1 MIPQDPNLLP
11 QKRQPMAIDRTAI
24 LVVDDEENLRNL
36 LSKILSDGGHVVE
49 TAADGEAAL
58 AKYKASRF
66 DLVLLDLK
74 LPKLDGMSVLRGIM
88 EHDPDALVIIIT
100 AFSTIDTA
108 IEAIKLG
115 AYHYVGKPFRPE
127 ELMIVVNQALERGRL
142 VKENRKLQQE
152 LMRTF
157 KFEGIVGDSPKMHG
171 VLQLAAVVAPT
182 DATVLIYGETGTGKE
197 LLARSIHFQSTRAA
211 GPFVVVNCGAI
222 PETLLETE
230 LFGHEK
236 GAFTSA
242 ITSRVGRFERAQDG
256 TIFLDEIGDMS
267 VAMQVKLLRVLAERV
282 IERVGG
288 SKPIDVN
295 ARVVA
300 ATNKDL
306 KKAISEG
313 QFREDLYYRLAVMP
327 VELPP
332 LRERKEDIQ
341 ALAYHFLNKYAV
353 AFGKRIKGFTPAAM
367 KKLRSHQ
374 WPGNVRELEYAV
386 QRVVILATKE
396 LIDVEEIWLDEQ
408 TAPGAKF
415 PKAFSLGEVERR
427 HIDAVLKMTAWNL
440 DEAARVLGIDRNAL
454 QGKMQEYNITAET
467 G

>member
-36 LSKILSDGGHVVE
+36 LSKILSDGDHVVE

-222 PETLLETE
+222 PRRCWRPSC
-230 LFGHEK
+230 
-236 GAFTSA
+236 SA
-242 ITSRVGRFERAQDG
+242 MRRAHSRARSRAVSDG
-256 TIFLDEIGDMS
+256 S
-267 VAMQVKLLRVLAERV
+267 
-282 IERVGG
+282 
-288 SKPIDVN
+288 N
-295 ARVVA
+295 ARR
-300 ATNKDL
+300 T
-306 KKAISEG
+306 G
-313 QFREDLYYRLAVMP
+313 
-327 VELPP
+327 
-332 LRERKEDIQ
+332 
-341 ALAYHFLNKYAV
+341 
-353 AFGKRIKGFTPAAM
+353 
-367 KKLRSHQ
+367 RSSSMRS
-374 WPGNVRELEYAV
+374 G
-386 QRVVILATKE
+386 T
-396 LIDVEEIWLDEQ
+396 
-408 TAPGAKF
+408 
-415 PKAFSLGEVERR
+415 
-427 HIDAVLKMTAWNL
+427 
-440 DEAARVLGIDRNAL
+440 
-454 QGKMQEYNITAET
+454 
-467 G
+467 

>member
-1 MIPQDPNLLP
+1 
-11 QKRQPMAIDRTAI
+11 MAIDRTAI

-127 ELMIVVNQALERGRL
+127 ELMIVVNQAFERGRL

-157 KFEGIVGDSPKMHG
+157 KFEGIVGDSPRMHG
-171 VLQLAAVVAPT
+171 VLQLAAAVAPT

-306 KKAISEG
+306 KKAIGEG

>member
-1 MIPQDPNLLP
+1 
-11 QKRQPMAIDRTAI
+11 MAIDRTSI

-58 AKYKASRF
+58 TKYKASRY

-88 EHDPDALVIIIT
+88 EHDTDALVIIIT

-157 KFEGIVGDSPKMHG
+157 KFEGIVGDSPRMHS
-171 VLQLAAVVAPT
+171 VLQLAAAVAPT
-182 DATVLIYGETGTGKE
+182 EATVLIYGETGTGKE

-295 ARVVA
+295 ARVIA

-306 KKAISEG
+306 KKAIGEG
-313 QFREDLYYRLAVMP
+313 HFREDLYYRLAVMP

-332 LRERKEDIQ
+332 LRDRKEDIQ

-408 TAPGAKF
+408 PAPGAKF
-415 PKAFSLGEVERR
+415 PKAFSLGENERR

-440 DEAARVLGIDRNAL
+440 DEAARVLGIDRAAL

>member
-1 MIPQDPNLLP
+1 
-11 QKRQPMAIDRTAI
+11 
-24 LVVDDEENLRNL
+24 
-36 LSKILSDGGHVVE
+36 
-49 TAADGEAAL
+49 
-58 AKYKASRF
+58 
-66 DLVLLDLK
+66 
-74 LPKLDGMSVLRGIM
+74 MSVLRGIM

>member
-1 MIPQDPNLLP
+1 
-11 QKRQPMAIDRTAI
+11 MAIDRTSI

-58 AKYKASRF
+58 TKYKASRY

-88 EHDPDALVIIIT
+88 EHDTDALVIIIT

-157 KFEGIVGDSPKMHG
+157 KFEGIVGDSPRMHS
-171 VLQLAAVVAPT
+171 VLQLAAAVAPT
-182 DATVLIYGETGTGKE
+182 EATVLIYGETGTGKE

-295 ARVVA
+295 ARVIA

-306 KKAISEG
+306 KMAIGEG
-313 QFREDLYYRLAVMP
+313 HFREDLYYRLAVMP

-332 LRERKEDIQ
+332 LRDRKEDIQ

-367 KKLRSHQ
+367 KRLRSHQ

-408 TAPGAKF
+408 PAPGAKF
-415 PKAFSLGEVERR
+415 PKAFSLGENERR

-440 DEAARVLGIDRNAL
+440 DEAARVLGIDRAAL

>member
-1 MIPQDPNLLP
+1 
-11 QKRQPMAIDRTAI
+11 MAIDRTAI

-36 LSKILSDGGHVVE
+36 LSKILSDGGHTVE

-58 AKYKASRF
+58 AKYKASRY

-88 EHDPDALVIIIT
+88 EHDTDALVIIIT

-127 ELMIVVNQALERGRL
+127 ELIIVVNQALERGRL

-152 LMRTF
+152 LMHTF
-157 KFEGIVGDSPKMHG
+157 KFEGIVGDSPRMHS
-171 VLQLAAVVAPT
+171 VLQLAAAVAPT

-295 ARVVA
+295 ARVIA

-306 KKAISEG
+306 KKTIGEG

-440 DEAARVLGIDRNAL
+440 EEAARVLGIDRDAL
-454 QGKMQEYNITAET
+454 QGKMHEYNITAET

>member
-1 MIPQDPNLLP
+1 
-11 QKRQPMAIDRTAI
+11 MAIDRTAI

-58 AKYKASRF
+58 AKCKASRF

-415 PKAFSLGEVERR
+415 SKAFSLGEVERR
-427 HIDAVLKMTAWNL
+427 HIDAVLKMTEWNL

>member
-1 MIPQDPNLLP
+1 
-11 QKRQPMAIDRTAI
+11 
-24 LVVDDEENLRNL
+24 
-36 LSKILSDGGHVVE
+36 
-49 TAADGEAAL
+49 
-58 AKYKASRF
+58 
-66 DLVLLDLK
+66 
-74 LPKLDGMSVLRGIM
+74 
-88 EHDPDALVIIIT
+88 
-100 AFSTIDTA
+100 
-108 IEAIKLG
+108 
-115 AYHYVGKPFRPE
+115 
-127 ELMIVVNQALERGRL
+127 
-142 VKENRKLQQE
+142 
-152 LMRTF
+152 
-157 KFEGIVGDSPKMHG
+157 
-171 VLQLAAVVAPT
+171 
-182 DATVLIYGETGTGKE
+182 
-197 LLARSIHFQSTRAA
+197 
-211 GPFVVVNCGAI
+211 
-222 PETLLETE
+222 
-230 LFGHEK
+230 
-236 GAFTSA
+236 
-242 ITSRVGRFERAQDG
+242 
-256 TIFLDEIGDMS
+256 DMS

-295 ARVVA
+295 ARVIA

-306 KKAISEG
+306 KKAIGEG
-313 QFREDLYYRLAVMP
+313 NFREDLYYRLAVMP

-332 LRERKEDIQ
+332 LRDRKEDIQ

-408 TAPGAKF
+408 PAPGAKF
-415 PKAFSLGEVERR
+415 PKAFSLGENERR

-440 DEAARVLGIDRNAL
+440 DEAARVLGIDRAAL

>member
-1 MIPQDPNLLP
+1 MTTDP
-11 QKRQPMAIDRTAI
+11 ASI
-24 LVVDDEENLRNL
+24 LVIDDEENLRNL
-36 LSKILSDGGHVVE
+36 LTKILREAGLTVD
-49 TAADGEAAL
+49 TAADGEEGL
-58 AKYKASRF
+58 AKYKAGRF

-74 LPKLDGMSVLRGIM
+74 LPKLDGMSVLRAVR
-88 EHDPDALVIIIT
+88 EHNPDALVIIIT

-108 IEAIKLG
+108 IQAIKLG

-142 VKENRKLQQE
+142 VTENRQLQEQ

-157 KFEGIVGDSPKMHG
+157 KFEGIVGDSPRMRE
-171 VLQLAAVVAPT
+171 VLQLAAAVAPT

-197 LLARSIHFQSTRAA
+197 LLARSIHFQSSRAA

-242 ITSRVGRFERAQDG
+242 VTSRVGRFERAQDG

-267 VAMQVKLLRVLAERV
+267 TAMQVKLLRVLQERV

-288 SKPIDVN
+288 GKPIDVN
-295 ARVVA
+295 ARVIA

-306 KKAISEG
+306 KKHIADG

-327 VELPP
+327 IELPP
-332 LRERKEDIQ
+332 LRERREDIQ

-367 KKLRSHQ
+367 KRLRSHH
-374 WPGNVRELEYAV
+374 WPGNVRELEYTI
-386 QRVVILATKE
+386 QRVVILATRE
-396 LIDVEEIWLDEQ
+396 LIDAEEIWLDEQ
-408 TAPGAKF
+408 PSPGAKF

-427 HIDAVLKMTAWNL
+427 HIAAVLRMTAWNL
-440 DEAARVLGIDRNAL
+440 DEAARVLGLPRAQLDAKIE
-454 QGKMQEYNITAET
+454 QHKITAET

>member
-1 MIPQDPNLLP
+1 
-11 QKRQPMAIDRTAI
+11 MATDQASI

-36 LSKILSDGGHVVE
+36 LTKILRDTGSTVE
-49 TAADGEAAL
+49 TAADGEEGL
-58 AKYKASRF
+58 AKFKAGHF

-74 LPKLDGMSVLRGIM
+74 LPKLDGMSVLRAIM
-88 EHDPDALVIIIT
+88 EHNPDALVIIIT

-108 IEAIKLG
+108 IQAIKLG

-142 VKENRKLQQE
+142 VTENRLLQQQ
-152 LMRTF
+152 LMHTF
-157 KFEGIVGDSPKMHG
+157 KFEGIVGDSPKMRD
-171 VLQLAAVVAPT
+171 VLQLAAAVAPT

-197 LLARSIHFQSTRAA
+197 LLARSIHFQSPRAQ

-242 ITSRVGRFERAQDG
+242 VTSRIGRFERAQDG

-267 VAMQVKLLRVLAERV
+267 VAMQVKLLRVLQERV

-288 SKPIDVN
+288 NKPIDVN
-295 ARVVA
+295 ARVIA

-306 KKAISEG
+306 KKTIADG
-313 QFREDLYYRLAVMP
+313 QFRDDLYYRLAVMP
-327 VELPP
+327 IELPP
-332 LRERKEDIQ
+332 LRDRKEDIQ
-341 ALAYHFLNKYAV
+341 TLAYHFLNKYAV

-367 KKLRSHQ
+367 KKLRNHH
-374 WPGNVRELEYAV
+374 WPGNVRELEYTI
-386 QRVVILATKE
+386 QRVVILATRE
-396 LIDVEEIWLDEQ
+396 LIDTEEIWLDEQ
-408 TAPGAKF
+408 GSPGARF
-415 PKAFSLGEVERR
+415 PKAFSLGDVERR
-427 HIDAVLKMTAWNL
+427 HISAVLKMTGWNL
-440 DEAARVLGIDRNAL
+440 DEAARVLGLSRPQLDAKIEEH
-454 QGKMQEYNITAET
+454 KISAET

>member
-1 MIPQDPNLLP
+1 
-11 QKRQPMAIDRTAI
+11 MAIDRTSI

-58 AKYKASRF
+58 AKYKASRY

-88 EHDPDALVIIIT
+88 EHDTDALVIIIT

-142 VKENRKLQQE
+142 VQENRKLQQE

-157 KFEGIVGDSPKMHG
+157 KFEGIVGDSPRMHS
-171 VLQLAAVVAPT
+171 VLQLAAAVAPT

-295 ARVVA
+295 ARVIA

-306 KKAISEG
+306 KKAIGEG

-332 LRERKEDIQ
+332 LRDRKEDIQ

-396 LIDVEEIWLDEQ
+396 LIDVEEMWLDEQ
-408 TAPGAKF
+408 PAPGAKF
-415 PKAFSLGEVERR
+415 PKAFSLGENERR

-440 DEAARVLGIDRNAL
+440 DEAARVLGIDRAAL

>member
-1 MIPQDPNLLP
+1 MSTDGP
-11 QKRQPMAIDRTAI
+11 TI

-36 LSKILSDGGHVVE
+36 LSKILRDGGYGVD
-49 TAADGEAAL
+49 TAADGEEGL
-58 AKYKASRF
+58 TKYKAGRY
-66 DLVLLDLK
+66 DVVLLDLK
-74 LPKLDGMSVLRGIM
+74 LPKLDGMSVLRGIV
-88 EHDPDALVIIIT
+88 EHNPDALVIIIT

-108 IEAIKLG
+108 IQAIKLG

-127 ELMIVVNQALERGRL
+127 ELMIVVKQALERGRL
-142 VKENRKLQQE
+142 LTENRALQQE

-157 KFEGIVGDSPKMHG
+157 KFEGIVGESQRMRA
-171 VLQLAAVVAPT
+171 VLNLAAAVAPT

-197 LLARSIHFQSTRAA
+197 LLARSIHFQSPRAN

-242 ITSRVGRFERAQDG
+242 VTSRVGRFERAQDG
-256 TIFLDEIGDMS
+256 TVFLDEIGDMS
-267 VAMQVKLLRVLAERV
+267 AAMQVKLLRVLQERV

-288 SKPIDVN
+288 GKPIDVN
-295 ARVVA
+295 ARVIA
-300 ATNKDL
+300 ATNQDL
-306 KKAISEG
+306 KKAIADSR
-313 QFREDLYYRLAVMP
+313 FREDLYYRLAVMP
-327 VELPP
+327 LELPP

-367 KKLRSHQ
+367 KKLRGHQ
-374 WPGNVRELEYAV
+374 WPGNVRELEYTV
-386 QRVVILATKE
+386 QRVVILATGE
-396 LIDVEEIWLDEQ
+396 LIDTDEIWLDEQ
-408 TAPGAKF
+408 PSPSPKF
-415 PKAFSLGEVERR
+415 PKAFSLDEVERR
-427 HIDAVLKMTAWNL
+427 HINAVLKMTAWNL
-440 DEAARVLGIDRNAL
+440 DEAARVLGIDRAAV
-454 QGKMQEYNITAET
+454 QKKIEEYSITAET

>member
-36 LSKILSDGGHVVE
+36 LSKILSDGDHVVE

-142 VKENRKLQQE
+142 VRENRKLQQE

-288 SKPIDVN
+288 SKTIDVN

-415 PKAFSLGEVERR
+415 SKAFSLGEVERR

>member
-36 LSKILSDGGHVVE
+36 LSKILSDGDHVVE

-100 AFSTIDTA
+100 AFATIDTA

-142 VKENRKLQQE
+142 VRENRKLQQE

-222 PETLLETE
+222 
-230 LFGHEK
+230 
-236 GAFTSA
+236 
-242 ITSRVGRFERAQDG
+242 RVGRFERAQDG

-306 KKAISEG
+306 KKAIGEG

-374 WPGNVRELEYAV
+374 WPGNVRELEYTV

-440 DEAARVLGIDRNAL
+440 DEAARVLGLDRHAL

>member
-1 MIPQDPNLLP
+1 
-11 QKRQPMAIDRTAI
+11 MAIDRTSI

-36 LSKILSDGGHVVE
+36 LSKIVSDGGHVVE

-58 AKYKASRF
+58 AKYKASRY

-88 EHDPDALVIIIT
+88 AHDPDALVIIIT

-157 KFEGIVGDSPKMHG
+157 KFEGIVGDSPRMHS
-171 VLQLAAVVAPT
+171 VLQLAAAVAPT

-295 ARVVA
+295 ARVIA

-306 KKAISEG
+306 KKTIGEG
-313 QFREDLYYRLAVMP
+313 HFREDLYYRLAVMP

-332 LRERKEDIQ
+332 LRDRKEDIQ

-408 TAPGAKF
+408 PAPGVKF
-415 PKAFSLGEVERR
+415 PKAFSLGENERR

-440 DEAARVLGIDRNAL
+440 DEAARVLGIDRAAL

>member
-1 MIPQDPNLLP
+1 
-11 QKRQPMAIDRTAI
+11 MAIDRTAI

-36 LSKILSDGGHVVE
+36 LSKILSDGGHAVE

-197 LLARSIHFQSTRAA
+197 LLARSIHF
-211 GPFVVVNCGAI
+211 
-222 PETLLETE
+222 
-230 LFGHEK
+230 
-236 GAFTSA
+236 
-242 ITSRVGRFERAQDG
+242 
-256 TIFLDEIGDMS
+256 
-267 VAMQVKLLRVLAERV
+267 
-282 IERVGG
+282 
-288 SKPIDVN
+288 
-295 ARVVA
+295 
-300 ATNKDL
+300 
-306 KKAISEG
+306 
-313 QFREDLYYRLAVMP
+313 
-327 VELPP
+327 
-332 LRERKEDIQ
+332 
-341 ALAYHFLNKYAV
+341 
-353 AFGKRIKGFTPAAM
+353 
-367 KKLRSHQ
+367 
-374 WPGNVRELEYAV
+374 
-386 QRVVILATKE
+386 
-396 LIDVEEIWLDEQ
+396 
-408 TAPGAKF
+408 
-415 PKAFSLGEVERR
+415 
-427 HIDAVLKMTAWNL
+427 
-440 DEAARVLGIDRNAL
+440 
-454 QGKMQEYNITAET
+454 
-467 G
+467 

>member
-1 MIPQDPNLLP
+1 
-11 QKRQPMAIDRTAI
+11 MAIDPTSI

-36 LSKILSDGGHVVE
+36 LTKILSDGGHAVQA
-49 TAADGEAAL
+49 AADGEEAL

-88 EHDPDALVIIIT
+88 EHDTDALVIIIT

-157 KFEGIVGDSPKMHG
+157 KFEGIVGDSPKMHN
-171 VLQLAAVVAPT
+171 VLQLAAAVAPT

-197 LLARSIHFQSTRAA
+197 LLARSIHFQSTRAQ

-306 KKAISEG
+306 RKAIADEL
-313 QFREDLYYRLAVMP
+313 FREDLYYRLAVMP
-327 VELPP
+327 LELPP

-367 KKLRSHQ
+367 KKLRNHH
-374 WPGNVRELEYAV
+374 WPGNVRELEYTV
-386 QRVVILATKE
+386 QRVVILATRE
-396 LIDVEEIWLDEQ
+396 LIDTEEIWLDEQ
-408 TAPGAKF
+408 SAPGPKF

-427 HIDAVLKMTAWNL
+427 HINAVLKMTAWNL
-440 DEAARVLGIDRNAL
+440 DEAARVLGIDGDAL
-454 QGKMQEYNITAET
+454 QGKMQEYKITADT

>member
-1 MIPQDPNLLP
+1 MPDT
-11 QKRQPMAIDRTAI
+11 RV

-36 LSKILSDGGHVVE
+36 LSKILRDEGFQVE
-49 TAADGEAAL
+49 TAVDGEEGL
-58 AKYKASRF
+58 GKYKAGRY

-74 LPKLDGMSVLRGIM
+74 LPKMDGLSVLKAIS
-88 EHDPDALVIIIT
+88 EFDPDALVILIT

-108 IEAIKLG
+108 IQAIKLG
-115 AYHYVGKPFRPE
+115 AYDYVGKPFRPE
-127 ELMIVVNQALERGRL
+127 ELMIVVNQALERNRL
-142 VKENRKLQQE
+142 VRENRALQQE

-157 KFEGIVGDSPKMHG
+157 KFEGIVGESSKMRE
-171 VLQLAAVVAPT
+171 VLKMAAAVAPT

-197 LLARSIHFQSTRAA
+197 LLARSIHYQSPRAQ

-242 ITSRVGRFERAQDG
+242 VTSRVGRFERAQDG

-267 VAMQVKLLRVLAERV
+267 PAMQVKLLRVLQEKV

-295 ARVVA
+295 ARVIA
-300 ATNKDL
+300 ATHQDL
-306 KKAISEG
+306 RKAIGEG
-313 QFREDLYYRLAVMP
+313 QFREDLYYRLAVVPM
-327 VELPP
+327 ELPP
-332 LRERKEDIQ
+332 LRDRKEDIQ
-341 ALAYHFLNKYAV
+341 ALANHFLNKYAV
-353 AFGKRIKGFTPAAM
+353 AFGKRIRGLTPMAM

-374 WPGNVRELEYAV
+374 WPGNVRELEYTM
-386 QRVVILATKE
+386 QRAVILATGE
-396 LIDVEEIWLDEQ
+396 LIGAEEIWLDEQ
-408 TAPGAKF
+408 PQPGPRF
-415 PKAFSLGEVERR
+415 PKAFSLDEVERR
-427 HIDAVLKMTAWNL
+427 HIDAVLRMTSWNL
-440 DEAARVLGIDRNAL
+440 DEAARVLGLDLSTL
-454 QGKMQEYNITAET
+454 QAKIQQYNLSVET